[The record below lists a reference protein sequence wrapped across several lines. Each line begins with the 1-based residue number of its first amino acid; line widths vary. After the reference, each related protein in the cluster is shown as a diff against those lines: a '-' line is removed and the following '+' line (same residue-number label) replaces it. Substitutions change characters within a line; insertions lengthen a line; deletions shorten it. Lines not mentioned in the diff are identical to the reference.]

1 MKSRI
6 SVLIFCCLTIFL
18 TDGCDKQ
25 EVTYRDIQV
34 KLGSTLPTT
43 NSAGDVLFNFLGD
56 LSLDVD
62 FSTDTGDRGSATL
75 SHESPNIVTGNLNGV
90 SSTAKT
96 LWCFTPGLDS
106 PSGPVPVSASLSKD
120 NPETSALFTGM
131 AFSSTPISL
140 SKVIFSGLIKPL
152 TSAVVLDIID
162 SKGREWPAITSVT
175 MAAADGTLLAT
186 GSPSITFNCS
196 GITVGKA
203 DSPSSL
209 GAVVLPCTFM
219 GTITVSGEGYTAVYT
234 SGQLDLQAGYVKHIE
249 VNLARATVNGEEPKG
264 FPTRLGIMGDS
275 ISTFKGIIP
284 SDHRTYYPKSD
295 CDVTAWTMTYWGLLA
310 TRYWKCELDV
320 NTSWSGSCVAA
331 DPRTGS
337 SYRKPFVDRVNL
349 FQNPDVIILFGGTND
364 INTKNGVG
372 LGEFNYDK
380 PLDQMDTYCRF
391 RDAFIFVI
399 RSLQKNYP
407 TAKII
412 CIIGTDVTGDY
423 GASVET
429 IAKHYNLPYV
439 DFRGEKNV
447 AGKVTIYV
455 GSHPDAAGHAYKARK
470 IYEETLSLFQ

>member
-120 NPETSALFTGM
+120 NPETSASFTGM

-275 ISTFKGIIP
+275 ISTFQGMIP
-284 SDHRTYYPKSD
+284 PNHRTYYTDPPGSG
-295 CDVTAWTMTYWGLLA
+295 CDVTSWTQTYWGLLI
-310 TRYWKCELDV
+310 TQYWKCELDV
-320 NTSWSGSCVAA
+320 NSSWSGSSVADGKEGDA
-331 DPRTGS
+331 RT
-337 SYRKPFVDRVNL
+337 PFVDHSRLDL
-349 FQNPDVIILFGGTND
+349 FKNPDTIILFGGTND
-364 INTKNGVG
+364 RPDKGIG
-372 LGEFNYDK
+372 LGEYSYDV
-380 PLDQMDTYCRF
+380 PLSQMNTYKRF
-391 RDAFIFVI
+391 RDAYIYVI
-399 RSLQKNYP
+399 RYLQEKHP
-407 TAKII
+407 GVQFI
-412 CIIGTDVTGDY
+412 CIIGTHVEDEY
-423 GASVET
+423 ASSIES
-429 IAKHYNLPYV
+429 IANHYNLPCI
-439 DFRGEKNV
+439 DFRDDGQ
-447 AGKVTIYV
+447 VTFWKT
-455 GSHPDAAGHAYKARK
+455 SHPDAAGHAYKARK